1 MEGER
6 KCSVSLKKNVERVYG
21 MPIKDVLIEYYI
33 KKDMSMY
40 ELAEE
45 LNVAVGTVFNWLKE
59 NGIAKVKLD

>member
-6 KCSVSLKKNVERVYG
+6 KCNVSLKKNVERVYG

-45 LNVAVGTVFNWLKE
+45 LNVNWLKE
-59 NGIAKVKLD
+59 NGIAKIKLD